1 MNPLKRYLSVSPA
14 HARVLPFLLFLLPLF
29 IQDGLGQPLR
39 YWIYLART
47 LIGAW
52 CIWEMRS
59 LVPEMRWAVS
69 WEGAVVGVLVLA
81 IWVGLNPYYA
91 PNTLL
96 MKPGDPWNPF
106 KQFGT
111 GSALGWFFFS
121 VRTLGSSFV
130 VPQLEEVFWRSFLYR
145 YLVRTRFEELPLGAL
160 HWLSLIVTSTLF
172 GLEHFQ
178 WLAGILCGLLYQ
190 FLVIRKKRLGD
201 AIFAH
206 CVTNFLLSL
215 WVLWKGDWHFW

>member
-1 MNPLKRYLSVSPA
+1 MNALKRYLGISPV
-14 HARVLPFLLFLLPLF
+14 HARVVPFILFLAPLF
-29 IQDGLGQPLR
+29 VQDSLGEPTR

-59 LVPEMRWAVS
+59 FVPEMRWAIS
-69 WEGAVVGVLVLA
+69 WEGGVVGVLVLI
-81 IWVGLNPYYA
+81 IWVGLDPYYP
-91 PNTLL
+91 PNALV
-96 MKPGDPWNPF
+96 MKAGEPWNPL

-111 GSALGWFFFS
+111 GSLGVFFFAVRALGS
-121 VRTLGSSFV
+121 TLV

-145 YLVRTRFEELPLGAL
+145 YLIRTKFEELPLGTL

-190 FLVIRKKRLGD
+190 FLVIRKNRLGD
-201 AIFAH
+201 AMFAH
-206 CVTNFLLSL
+206 AVTNFLLSL
-215 WVLWKGDWHFW
+215 WVIWKGAWSFW